1 MNQRG
6 LAYLYLTL
14 TTSGW
19 GSLYV
24 ASKFVLARVPVFTLL
39 FLRYFIAGL
48 LLSLLLWQHRRHHRP
63 ETAAG
68 DKAIARQDYKQFFLI
83 GCAGYFFAT
92 AAQLLGTKLAS
103 ASVAA
108 LVNATNPIFII
119 LFASLILREKLTWL
133 KAVAVVCAI
142 TGTCIILGGA
152 GHAQTLGIAL
162 SILSVLTWS
171 LVTVLARRLN
181 QRYSPLYVTT
191 LAMWLAA
198 GCSLPVALTDLRQLH
213 PDTLVDPLVATAILF
228 IGVVCTGVTSL
239 LWNKSLALIG
249 AGDCSLFYPLQPLV
263 AALLGWLL
271 LKETITPAFGFGA
284 ALVIGGILLGTV
296 GAARRQ
302 TAV

>member
-39 FLRYFIAGL
+39 FLRYLIAGL
-48 LLSLLLWQHRRHHRP
+48 VLSLLLWQHRRHHRP
-63 ETAAG
+63 
-68 DKAIARQDYKQFFLI
+68 AIATSDWTIARRDYKQFALI

-142 TGTCIILGGA
+142 TGTSIILGGA
-152 GHAQTLGIAL
+152 GHAQSLGIAL

-191 LAMWLAA
+191 LAMCLAA
-198 GCSLPVALTDLRQLH
+198 G
-213 PDTLVDPLVATAILF
+213 
-228 IGVVCTGVTSL
+228 
-239 LWNKSLALIG
+239 
-249 AGDCSLFYPLQPLV
+249 
-263 AALLGWLL
+263 
-271 LKETITPAFGFGA
+271 
-284 ALVIGGILLGTV
+284 
-296 GAARRQ
+296 
-302 TAV
+302 